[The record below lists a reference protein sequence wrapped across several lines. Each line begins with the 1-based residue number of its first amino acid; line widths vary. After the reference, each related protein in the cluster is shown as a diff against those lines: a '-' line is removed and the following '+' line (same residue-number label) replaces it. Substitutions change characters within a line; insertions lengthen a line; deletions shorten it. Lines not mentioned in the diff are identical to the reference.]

1 MIRQLYLILSLLSA
15 GCATVPEP
23 VVEKG
28 PAEPAF
34 YTLRSKDPVPHTA
47 PLPNQI
53 SIMVDWKMTDG
64 SVVTKEGF
72 RGWDMDHDGKF
83 DALEVLAPD
92 ASTIAWA
99 YDFDGDGKIDAI
111 EKTADAVLAA
121 AKGPA
126 PIPNKEEA
134 QDLLQLSH

>member
-1 MIRQLYLILSLLSA
+1 MIRQVYLILMFLSA
-15 GCATVPEP
+15 ACTTVPEP
-23 VVEKG
+23 EKKG
-28 PAEPAF
+28 PPEPAF
-34 YTLRSKDPVPHTA
+34 YTLRSNEPVDHTS

-83 DALEVLAPD
+83 DALEVLAND
-92 ASTIAWA
+92 GVTIAWA
-99 YDFDGDGKIDAI
+99 YDFDSDGKIDAI
-111 EKTADAVLAA
+111 EKTADAAIAA

-134 QDLLQLSH
+134 QELLQLSH